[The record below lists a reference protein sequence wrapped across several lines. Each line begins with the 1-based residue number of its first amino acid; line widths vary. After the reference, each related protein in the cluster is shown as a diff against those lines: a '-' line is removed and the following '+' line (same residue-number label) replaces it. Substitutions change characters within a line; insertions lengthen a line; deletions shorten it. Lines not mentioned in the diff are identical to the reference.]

1 MKLLYTD
8 INHDMTEIL
17 VNQAA
22 HAAEAG
28 WRIFI
33 LLQTLYLLKKS
44 VQY

>member
-28 WRIFI
+28 WRIF
-33 LLQTLYLLKKS
+33 LYCSKLFIF
-44 VQY
+44 